1 MHENLQEFHVYAN
14 GKYFLI
20 IIVIPESQKISHY
33 KWEYKFLAWDSV
45 FICQVK
51 WDVVTQKSIYILT
64 FIFFNSK
71 NFSEDDF
78 ASALRKKQSASW
90 ALKWYEDFVIQQL
103 HYLT

>member
-1 MHENLQEFHVYAN
+1 MGIQISCLRFSFYLS
-14 GKYFLI
+14 GKVRCSY
-20 IIVIPESQKISHY
+20 S
-33 KWEYKFLAWDSV
+33 
-45 FICQVK
+45 
-51 WDVVTQKSIYILT
+51 LT